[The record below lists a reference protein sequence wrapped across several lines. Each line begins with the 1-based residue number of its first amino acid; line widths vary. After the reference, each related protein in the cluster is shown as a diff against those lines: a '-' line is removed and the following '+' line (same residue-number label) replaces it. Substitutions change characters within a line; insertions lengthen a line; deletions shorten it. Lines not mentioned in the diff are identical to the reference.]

1 MATPPSLG
9 SEKDRQSQWSS
20 SPRSSHCLIL
30 SLSLSLWLKHFL
42 HTLAA
47 DNKDIRCCTGSSR
60 NKMQSSGRCRSMHLG
75 VNTQGILSLWPDP
88 SRRTRKPP
96 SSGCISARQF
106 RSLIYSSGS
115 GRACTQRA
123 PILAPGL
130 QWLLRVPLDPRST
143 QALLSPGPL
152 AGS

>member
-20 SPRSSHCLIL
+20 SPRSSHCLLL
-30 SLSLSLWLKHFL
+30 SLSLSLWFKHFL

-47 DNKDIRCCTGSSR
+47 DNKDTRCCTGSSR
-60 NKMQSSGRCRSMHLG
+60 KRMQSSGRCRFMHLG
-75 VNTQGILSLWPDP
+75 ANTQGILSLCPDP

-96 SSGCISARQF
+96 SSGCISGRQS
-106 RSLIYSSGS
+106 RSLIFSSGS

-123 PILAPGL
+123 PVRAPVL
-130 QWLLRVPLDPRST
+130 QWLLRAPLGPR
-143 QALLSPGPL
+143 LLTGTSQPRP
-152 AGS
+152 ARS